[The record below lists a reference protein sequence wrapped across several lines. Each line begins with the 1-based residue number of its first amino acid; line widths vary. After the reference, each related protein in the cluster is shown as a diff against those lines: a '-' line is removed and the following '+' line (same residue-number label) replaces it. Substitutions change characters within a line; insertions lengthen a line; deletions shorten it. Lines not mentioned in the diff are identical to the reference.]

1 MSSLELP
8 GDLSLWRWREVDD
21 RGVGPE
27 SRDFAQNCPIQS
39 NSVNNKKGK
48 GKWILMSTFKR
59 NTHQPLHD
67 CR

>member
-21 RGVGPE
+21 PVGPE

-39 NSVNNKKGK
+39 NSVNNKKGVD
-48 GKWILMSTFKR
+48 IYVNF
-59 NTHQPLHD
+59 
-67 CR
+67 